1 MKLTFSKPT
10 LKLRISQK
18 LPLFIVGVAMV
29 TALAIGIAAGV
40 EEQSAATQE
49 IARNVDQAATGT
61 KEVTSNIVGV
71 QQAAGETGQAANQ
84 VLEASGHMFW
94 K

>member
-18 LPLFIVGVAMV
+18 LPLF
-29 TALAIGIAAGV
+29 
-40 EEQSAATQE
+40 
-49 IARNVDQAATGT
+49 
-61 KEVTSNIVGV
+61 IVGV